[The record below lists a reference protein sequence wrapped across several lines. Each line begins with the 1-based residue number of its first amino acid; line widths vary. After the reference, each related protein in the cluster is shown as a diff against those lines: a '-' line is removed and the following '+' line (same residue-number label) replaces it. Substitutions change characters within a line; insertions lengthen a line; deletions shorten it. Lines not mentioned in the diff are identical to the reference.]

1 MIMLE
6 TKQVLM
12 QIREFSTK
20 SRLSQ
25 KALRLYDTLGLL
37 EPAHTD
43 PQSGYRYYALAQLE
57 RAKRI
62 GLLRQLEM
70 PLQIIAEVL
79 DLPSS
84 IALHRIRAYWQSVE
98 VSHRNKRGLVQYVE
112 QLLTK
117 QGVCMFEIKTRTIPE
132 RKIAVI
138 GKVAFQPEVEAF
150 IPAAEKTLLEAIQ
163 SQGATASEAFF
174 VIYHSHISYDSDG
187 LVEVCQPFTGA
198 LEPVGELSIRL
209 EPAHE
214 EAYTTMTKP
223 QVAYPDIMQGYDAV
237 ADWLK
242 AQGKVCSSL
251 SSREVYF
258 ADWNSISDTEPA
270 FDIAYPFA

>member
-1 MIMLE
+1 MLE
-6 TKQVLM
+6 TKQDLM
-12 QIREFSTK
+12 QIREFSAK

-25 KALRLYDTLGLL
+25 KALRLYDALGLL

-43 PQSGYRYYALAQLE
+43 PQSGYRYYAVAQLE

-62 GLLRQLEM
+62 VLLRQLEM
-70 PLQIIAEVL
+70 PLQTIAEVL
-79 DLPSS
+79 DLPNS

-98 VSHRNKRGLVQYVE
+98 ASHRSKRGLVQYLE
-112 QLLTK
+112 QVLTN
-117 QGVCMFEIKTRTIPE
+117 QGATMFEIKTRHISE

-138 GKVAFQPEVEAF
+138 GKVAFQSEVEAF
-150 IPAAEKTLLEAIQ
+150 IPAAEKKLLEAIK
-163 SQGATASEAFF
+163 SQGATPSEAFF

-187 LVEVCQPFTGA
+187 LVEVCQPFVGA
-198 LEPVGELSIRL
+198 LEPVGNISIRL

-242 AQGKVCSSL
+242 ARGKVCSPL
-251 SSREVYF
+251 SCREVYF
-258 ADWNSISDTEPA
+258 TDWDSISDTEPA
-270 FDIAYPFA
+270 FDIAYPFV

>member
-1 MIMLE
+1 MLE
-6 TKQVLM
+6 TKQDLM

-25 KALRLYDTLGLL
+25 KALRLYDALGLL

-43 PQSGYRYYALAQLE
+43 PQSSYRYYAVAQLE

-62 GLLRQLEM
+62 VLLRQLEM
-70 PLQIIAEVL
+70 PLQTIAEVL
-79 DLPSS
+79 DLPND

-98 VSHRNKRGLVQYVE
+98 AIHRNKRGLVQYFE
-112 QLLTK
+112 QMLTN
-117 QGVCMFEIKTRTIPE
+117 QGEPMFEVKTRSVPT
-132 RKIAVI
+132 RKIATI
-138 GKVAFQPEVEAF
+138 RKMAFQPELEAF
-150 IPAAEKTLLEAIQ
+150 IPSAEKKLLEAIKA
-163 SQGATASEAFF
+163 QGASSSEAFF
-174 VIYHSHISYDSDG
+174 VIYHSHITFETNG
-187 LVEVCQPFTGA
+187 LVEVCQPYTGT
-198 LEPVGELSIRL
+198 LEPMEGISLHL

-242 AQGKVCSSL
+242 ARNKVCTL
-251 SSREVYF
+251 GCREVYF

-270 FDIAYPFA
+270 FDIVYPFA